1 MSDSYTPRRKR
12 LELSRFD
19 TMQIHVRHPLI
30 AVWWAMS
37 FAGFGQMMVGS
48 YVKGYVLVL
57 LEIIINMQANLN
69 MAIIY
74 SFTGRFELAKEV
86 LDNRWL
92 LGYVLVYMYGIWDSY
107 NLTVNTNK
115 LAVLAAR
122 EKAPID
128 VFKMIAFSINYLDK
142 RVPWV
147 SIFWSFVLP
156 GLGHMYVLRMATG
169 YFLIAFW
176 FVCAYYSHI
185 FELLQFTFLGNFSQA
200 IAIADPQWLLFMPSI
215 YGFAVYEAYSS
226 TVELNKIFDVEL
238 SEYVEKKYQN
248 FIPNIPM
255 IKKEG
260 AAEVLIVGTFDY
272 SQFVELAITEL
283 EEKGIDKEKIVAV
296 PLVQKDQNFGIL
308 DTIHRADGVS
318 IFDTASVF
326 ATTGMTLGVIY
337 GFIWTWGPI
346 IWGLIGLIGG
356 AAMGFAADYFLTKR
370 KITTGR
376 KEKVPEIVLLVDCE
390 ISQKDWVEEVLR
402 NNTAFGIGKVQEKI

>member
-12 LELSRFD
+12 LDLSRFD
-19 TMQIHVRHPLI
+19 TMQMHVRHPLV

-57 LEIIINMQANLN
+57 LEIIINIHAKLN

-74 SFTGRFELAKEV
+74 SFTGQFELAKEV
-86 LDNRWL
+86 VDNRWL
-92 LGYVLVYMYGIWDSY
+92 LGYVLVYVYGVWDSY

-128 VFKMIAFSINYLDK
+128 VFKMIPFSINYLDK
-142 RVPWV
+142 RVPWI

-169 YFLIAFW
+169 YFLIVFW
-176 FVCAYYSHI
+176 FLCAYYSRI
-185 FELLQFTFLGNFSQA
+185 LQVIQFTFMGDFSQG

-215 YGFAVYEAYSS
+215 YGYAAYEAYSS
-226 TVELNKIFDVEL
+226 TVEMNKIFDIEL
-238 SEYVEKKYQN
+238 GEYLEKRYQN
-248 FIPNIPM
+248 FVLELPM
-255 IKKEG
+255 VKKQEVV
-260 AAEVLIVGTFDY
+260 EVLVVATFDY
-272 SQFVELAITEL
+272 SQFVELAISEL
-283 EEKGIDKEKIVAV
+283 EEKGISKEKILAI
-296 PLVQKDQNFGIL
+296 PLTQEDKNFAIL

-326 ATTGMTLGVIY
+326 ATAGMTLGVIY
-337 GFIWTWGPI
+337 GFIWYWGPI
-346 IWGLIGLIGG
+346 IWGLIGLLGG
-356 AAMGFAADYFLTKR
+356 AAVGFVLDYILTKR
-370 KITTGR
+370 KLSTKR
-376 KEKVPEIVLLVDCE
+376 KEKVSEMVLIVNCVE
-390 ISQKDWVEEVLR
+390 TQKEMVEKILR
-402 NNTAFGIGKVQEKI
+402 DNTAFSVGKV

>member
-1 MSDSYTPRRKR
+1 MSESYTPRRKR
-12 LELSRFD
+12 LDLSRFD
-19 TMQIHVRHPLI
+19 TMQMHIRHPLI

-57 LEIIINMQANLN
+57 LEIIINMQTNLN

-74 SFTGRFELAKEV
+74 SFTGRFELAKEAV
-86 LDNRWL
+86 DNRWL
-92 LGYVLVYMYGIWDSY
+92 LGYVFVYVYGIWDSY

-128 VFKMIAFSINYLDK
+128 VFKMIPFSINYLDK

-147 SIFWSFVLP
+147 SVFWSFVLP
-156 GLGHMYVLRMATG
+156 GLGHLYVLRMATG
-169 YFLIAFW
+169 YFLIVFW
-176 FVCAYYSHI
+176 FVCAYYSRI
-185 FELLQFTFLGNFSQA
+185 LEVLYFTLLGNFSQG
-200 IAIADPQWLLFMPSI
+200 IAIADPQWLLFLPSI
-215 YGFAVYEAYSS
+215 YGYAAYEAYSS
-226 TVELNKIFDVEL
+226 TVELNKIFDIEL
-238 SEYVEKKYQN
+238 SEYVEKRYQS
-248 FIPNIPM
+248 FIPELPM
-255 IKKEG
+255 SRKEG
-260 AAEVLIVGTFDY
+260 VAEVLIVGTFDY

-283 EEKGIDKEKIVAV
+283 EEKGIDKGKILAV
-296 PLVQKDQNFGIL
+296 PLVQKDKNFGIL

-356 AAMGFAADYFLTKR
+356 SAMGFVADYFLTKR
-370 KITTGR
+370 KIATER
-376 KEKVPEIVLLVDCE
+376 KEKVSEMVLIVNCE
-390 ISQKDWVEEVLR
+390 ISQKDWVEDVLR
-402 NNTAFGIGKVQEKI
+402 NNTAFGIGKVQEKK

>member
-12 LELSRFD
+12 LDLSRFD
-19 TMQIHVRHPLI
+19 TMQMHVRHPLI

-48 YVKGYVLVL
+48 YVKGYVLVI
-57 LEIIINMQANLN
+57 LEIIINMQAKLN

-74 SFTGRFELAKEV
+74 SFTGQFELAKEV

-92 LGYVLVYMYGIWDSY
+92 LGYVLVYVYGIWDSY

-128 VFKMIAFSINYLDK
+128 VFKMIPFSINYLDK

-169 YFLIAFW
+169 YFLIGFW
-176 FVCAYYSHI
+176 FVCAYYSRI
-185 FELLQFTFLGNFSQA
+185 FQVIQFTFIGDFSQS
-200 IAIADPQWLLFMPSI
+200 ITIADPQWLLFMPSI
-215 YGFAVYEAYSS
+215 YGYAAYEAYSS
-226 TVELNKIFDVEL
+226 TVEMNKIFDIEL
-238 SEYVEKKYQN
+238 GEYLKKRYQK
-248 FIPNIPM
+248 FALTLPM
-255 IKKEG
+255 ISKEE
-260 AAEVLIVGTFDY
+260 AVEVLIVATFDY

-283 EEKGIDKEKIVAV
+283 EEKGITKEKILAI
-296 PLVQKDQNFGIL
+296 PLVQEDKNFGIL

-326 ATTGMTLGVIY
+326 ATAGMTLGVIY
-337 GFIWTWGPI
+337 GFVWLWGPI
-346 IWGLIGLIGG
+346 IWGLIGLIVGVIVG
-356 AAMGFAADYFLTKR
+356 MVFDYILTKR
-370 KITTGR
+370 KITTQR
-376 KEKVPEIVLLVDCE
+376 KEKVSEMVLIVSCEEGQKNLVE
-390 ISQKDWVEEVLR
+390 TVLR
-402 NNTAFGIGKVQEKI
+402 NNTAFGVGTV